1 MNPAI
6 TTYLWAALGGGLG
19 SVGRYSIGTAIARLA
34 GSKVLW
40 GTLRVNI
47 LGSFLL
53 GYLGTPFLSDGS
65 IQPGPDIRFLVAL
78 GVYGGFT
85 TFSAFSLETVELLR
99 SGEVIRAML
108 YVVGSV
114 GLCLGA
120 AALGIYAGRP

>member
-1 MNPAI
+1 MNPDI
-6 TTYLWAALGGGLG
+6 TTTLWVALGGGLG
-19 SVGRYSIGTAIARLA
+19 AVARYSIGTAIAHLA
-34 GSKVLW
+34 GTKVLW
-40 GTLRVNI
+40 GTLAVNI

-53 GYLGTPFLSDGS
+53 GYLGIPFLSDGS

-85 TFSAFSLETVELLR
+85 TFSAFSLETFELLR
-99 SGEVIRAML
+99 NGEMIRAML

-120 AALGIYAGRP
+120 AALGIYAGHP